1 MKTVDQR
8 IALQERIVLLQTR
21 QAEEL
26 EDLKRQFLI
35 TEESLKPYNL
45 VKSTLNDVP
54 FSAIGK
60 GILNGIVGLSTGYIA
75 QKTVFGI
82 PLNPIQNILKSAFRF
97 FTKKR
102 NP

>member
-1 MKTVDQR
+1 MKPIDQ
-8 IALQERIVLLQTR
+8 RIVLLEHIFLVESK
-21 QAEEL
+21 QADALEEL
-26 EDLKRQFLI
+26 KAQFRL
-35 TEESLKPYNL
+35 TEESLKPINL

-82 PLNPIQNILKSAFRF
+82 PLNPIQNILKSAFQF
-97 FTKKR
+97 LTKKR